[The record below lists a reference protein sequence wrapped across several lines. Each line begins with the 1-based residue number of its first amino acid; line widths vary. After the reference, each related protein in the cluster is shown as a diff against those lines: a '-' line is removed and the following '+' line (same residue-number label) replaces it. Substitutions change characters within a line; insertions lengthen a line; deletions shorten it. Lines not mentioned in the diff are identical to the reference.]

1 MHSDSYTRLS
11 SIGKKIP
18 DQTEEM
24 CYLHNDDSVW
34 KLPIALQTHTHIHI
48 HSLQY
53 TQMIMMMTAMMLRLM
68 ILNLMTMATCGC
80 IHE

>member
-1 MHSDSYTRLS
+1 MHSDIYTRLS

-34 KLPIALQTHTHIHI
+34 KLPIALHTHTYTL
-48 HSLQY
+48 SLQY